1 MSNLFTQGL
10 LIAGIGMGL
19 VFLALIFLWGL
30 MAVMAR
36 IRFKSDDNGG
46 DGDVAALMTNE
57 EEPASESSDDQQ
69 GLRMRAAAVA
79 VAAALGLGVRTARL
93 SAPAPKALSPWQ
105 VSRRSGQF
113 SNNSMVTNR
122 KSRGSAR

>member
-1 MSNLFTQGL
+1 MSNIFTQGL
-10 LIAGIGMGL
+10 LITGIGMGL

-30 MAVMAR
+30 MALMAR

-46 DGDVAALMTNE
+46 DEDQAALTTNE
-57 EEPASESSDDQQ
+57 EQPGSEANEDQA
-69 GLRMRAAAVA
+69 GLRMRAAAAAVA
-79 VAAALGLGVRTARL
+79 VALGLRANTARFT
-93 SAPAPKALSPWQ
+93 APAPKALSPWQ

-113 SNNSMVTNR
+113 SQNSMVTNR